1 MAIDTTVGANLIR
14 DDVWSKRIQE
24 ELQEALIAQ
33 TIMEFIT
40 DFPDGDE
47 LHLPKLGSLTTRDYT
62 EGDAITVDDPTV
74 NEFLLTID
82 KYVQTGIAITDK
94 MRQDTF
100 YMEVLNT
107 KFPEQMMRAIQE
119 RLENDIFLLHK
130 SQTSNDANTIN
141 GQAHRYVGTG
151 TSNVIT
157 LADIAQAKLSLDKAN
172 VSKSGRKA
180 FVDPTVAYQLVNID
194 NVIRQDVYGANSALK
209 EGFGTTQSLGTY
221 LGFDFYESNMLDEA
235 TALNHVTGGSLKANL
250 FIGEEAFIGAMRL
263 NPEIEKSRDW
273 ERKRDV
279 YHATSRYGLGLYRA
293 ESLVTVLT
301 A

>member
-24 ELQEALIAQ
+24 ELQEALMAQ

-130 SQTSNDANTIN
+130 GQTNNDANTIN

-151 TSNVIT
+151 ASNVIT

-235 TALNHVTGGSLKANL
+235 TALDHDTGGSLKANL
-250 FIGEEAFIGAMRL
+250 FVGEEAFIGAMRL